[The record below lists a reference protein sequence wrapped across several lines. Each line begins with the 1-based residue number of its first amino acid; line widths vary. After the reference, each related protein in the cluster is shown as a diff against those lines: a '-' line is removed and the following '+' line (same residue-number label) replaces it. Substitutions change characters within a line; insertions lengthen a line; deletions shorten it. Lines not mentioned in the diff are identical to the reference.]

1 MVALIKTMMN
11 IEGHL
16 TVAWVNS
23 GGPKEMADA
32 PAWIRMPEKMPMYGT
47 QAGDPEPIADRCLR
61 VGPILVGRIRDPAIC
76 RQRRAALLRSRPR
89 QLHRQHEWR
98 RMHRR
103 AH

>member
-1 MVALIKTMMN
+1 
-11 IEGHL
+11 
-16 TVAWVNS
+16 
-23 GGPKEMADA
+23 
-32 PAWIRMPEKMPMYGT
+32 
-47 QAGDPEPIADRCLR
+47 LR